1 MFKKLF
7 KVPYWYL
14 IAIPMLCIGLG
25 TLSNQVV
32 LWANFD
38 KFPVMYNDEKIFIS
52 CQAADDKDAELKAI
66 IKALHGDEIRKTNN
80 WHLKL
85 SAPAANVNACSNG
98 GVFLDDIHVIMTKDS
113 KLKAMA
119 DIWDFHDVTYSIGDL
134 MLILG
139 DWFMGWAPLA
149 WLVLIIRKLIE
160 G

>member
-7 KVPYWYL
+7 KVPYWFL

-38 KFPVMYNDEKIFIS
+38 KFPVMYNAEKVHLS
-52 CQAADDKDAELKAI
+52 CQPADKTGSLAADI
-66 IKALHGDEIRKTNN
+66 IKALKGDKPSKTHNL
-80 WHLKL
+80 HLQL
-85 SAPAANVNACSNG
+85 SAPDANACANG
-98 GVFLDDIHVIMTKDS
+98 GIFLDDVHVIMNKDS
-113 KLKAMA
+113 KLKALA
-119 DIWDFHDVTYSIGDL
+119 DIWDFHDATYSIGDFML
-134 MLILG
+134 MLG